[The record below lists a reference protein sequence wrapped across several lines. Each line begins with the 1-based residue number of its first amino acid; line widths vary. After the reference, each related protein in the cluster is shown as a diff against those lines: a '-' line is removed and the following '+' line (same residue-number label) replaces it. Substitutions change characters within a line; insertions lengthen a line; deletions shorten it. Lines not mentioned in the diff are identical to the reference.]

1 MDIDTFFRVLLRGW
15 WLILLAVLVTAGSA
29 AWAVSR
35 QSPVYRATTT
45 VQLSPSDQLDDPRLL
60 IDAQNSLERRTTI
73 NTLARNAMGSSMQ
86 DQVAKALG
94 IPLEVVEDA
103 QISAIVVP
111 ETNLIEVSARSTEPS
126 YAAAIANTVSE
137 ALRKQVPDRVLQMT
151 IIDRAV
157 PPTTPIEP
165 QPTRTITLGVM
176 FGLVLGIGFALLG
189 YVLQRTRV
197 IPAAAP
203 VVASDGDGI
212 DARAKGT
219 QTQQFFTHSSS

>member
-29 AWAVSR
+29 AYAVSL
-35 QSPVYRATTT
+35 QAPVYRATTT
-45 VQLSPSDQLDDPRLL
+45 VQLRPSELLDDPRLL

-73 NTLARNAMGSSMQ
+73 NTLARNAMGSSMK

-103 QISAIVVP
+103 EIAAIVVP

-137 ALRKQVPDRVLQMT
+137 ALRKQVPDRVMEMT

-157 PPTTPIEP
+157 PPTVPIEP
-165 QPTRTITLGVM
+165 QPTRTITLGVL

-189 YVLQRTRV
+189 HALTRLRV
-197 IPAAAP
+197 APSP

-212 DARAKGT
+212 DTRTKGT
-219 QTQQFFTHSSS
+219 QTQQFFTH

>member
-29 AWAVSR
+29 AYAVSL
-35 QSPVYRATTT
+35 QAPVYRATTT
-45 VQLSPSDQLDDPRLL
+45 VQLSPNDQLDDPRLL

-94 IPLEVVEDA
+94 IQLEVVKNAE
-103 QISAIVVP
+103 ISAIVVP
-111 ETNLIEVSARSTEPS
+111 ETNLIEVSARSVEPN

-137 ALRKQVPDRVLQMT
+137 ALRKQVPGRVMQMT

-157 PPTTPIEP
+157 PPSAPIEP

-189 YVLQRTRV
+189 YALQRMRV
-197 IPAAAP
+197 TPPPAPAP
-203 VVASDGDGI
+203 VLASDSDGI
-212 DARAKGT
+212 DTRAKGT
-219 QTQQFFTHSSS
+219 QTQQFFTR

>member
-1 MDIDTFFRVLLRGW
+1 MDIETFFRVLLRGW

-29 AWAVSR
+29 AWAVSQ

-103 QISAIVVP
+103 EIAAIVVP

-126 YAAAIANTVSE
+126 YAAAISNTVSE
-137 ALRKQVPDRVLQMT
+137 ALRKQVPDRVLQMA

-157 PPTTPIEP
+157 PPTAPIEP

-189 YVLQRTRV
+189 YALQRTRI

-203 VVASDGDGI
+203 VVASDADGI
-212 DARAKGT
+212 EARAKGT
-219 QTQQFFTHSSS
+219 QTQQFFTR